1 MKLIFCVDDIGGMM
15 FFGRRQ
21 SQDRVL
27 RAYLLERVADRRLW
41 MSEYSGKQFLPSE
54 QIVVDNAYMTRAA
67 AEDYCFIEDGA
78 YDLDLADEV
87 VLCHWNRR
95 YQADRFFKADLG
107 AEGFKKVDTQTIKGS
122 SHEKITIETYR
133 RIGV

>member
-21 SQDRVL
+21 SQDRIL
-27 RAYLLERVADRRLW
+27 RAYLLDMVGDGRMW
-41 MSEYSGKQFLPSE
+41 MSAYSAKQFEPSE
-54 QIVVDNAYMTRAA
+54 KILVDGDYMTKAA
-67 AEDYCFIEDGA
+67 DTDYCFVEDGA
-78 YDLDLADEV
+78 YDVSRADEV

-95 YQADRFFKADLG
+95 YQADKFFKVNLE
-107 AEGFKKVDTQTIKGS
+107 AEGFKKVDTQKIKGS

-133 RIGV
+133 RTDA